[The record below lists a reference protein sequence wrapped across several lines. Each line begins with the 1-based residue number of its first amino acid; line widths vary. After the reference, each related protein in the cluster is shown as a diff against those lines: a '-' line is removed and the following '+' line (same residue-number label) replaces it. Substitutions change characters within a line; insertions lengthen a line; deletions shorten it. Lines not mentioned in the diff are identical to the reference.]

1 MCNSTAVRVGAGLRS
16 LVRLRLLFATVTALL
31 AVLGMTERA
40 QAIPSF
46 SRKYE
51 TSCQTCHI
59 QYPVLNAFGEA
70 FRRNGYRFPSQGG
83 SVDSDAAKAE
93 TIAMGQPENA
103 DSFPNSV
110 LPSQISKNI
119 ALSAVVNSSLPFS
132 LPDSDLRKSSGNAI
146 NLGNLQGPISLYAA
160 GSITDNITYFAKATI
175 LPGYSTVGPAYLLWN
190 DVLGPRHSVNLW
202 VGRLVAPQLTS
213 FVSTGAYLADKAFP
227 TVSVAALFNG
237 NHSFVLGQGPSNG
250 AELNG
255 ILWHRFAYSVGWL
268 ASSVQTGLKTPTSQ
282 DFYGHLGTKIGG
294 GSLDG
299 EEVSSQ
305 ANVDLLRS
313 WAETSLTF
321 DVFAYRGLSVADNFT
336 NYPTLTG
343 QRNEI
348 EAVGV
353 ATRLQLGSFTAN
365 VILQEQNH
373 FRPYAGGNPTPANPP
388 IQPVSLPG
396 VPDNSTGR
404 GFVSAAELSYVVF
417 PWLVPAIRAERTDLD
432 SSHGSATF
440 SRLMPGVSALLRPNL
455 RLYVYADMQSAYRT
469 PPQPNGLS
477 NTWVAASGT
486 AEPPRPHGE
495 RKSVEA
501 IVANVSFGF

>member
-1 MCNSTAVRVGAGLRS
+1 
-16 LVRLRLLFATVTALL
+16 
-31 AVLGMTERA
+31 
-40 QAIPSF
+40 
-46 SRKYE
+46 
-51 TSCQTCHI
+51 
-59 QYPVLNAFGEA
+59 
-70 FRRNGYRFPSQGG
+70 
-83 SVDSDAAKAE
+83 
-93 TIAMGQPENA
+93 
-103 DSFPNSV
+103 
-110 LPSQISKNI
+110 
-119 ALSAVVNSSLPFS
+119 
-132 LPDSDLRKSSGNAI
+132 
-146 NLGNLQGPISLYAA
+146 
-160 GSITDNITYFAKATI
+160 
-175 LPGYSTVGPAYLLWN
+175 
-190 DVLGPRHSVNLW
+190 
-202 VGRLVAPQLTS
+202 
-213 FVSTGAYLADKAFP
+213 
-227 TVSVAALFNG
+227 
-237 NHSFVLGQGPSNG
+237 
-250 AELNG
+250 
-255 ILWHRFAYSVGWL
+255 
-268 ASSVQTGLKTPTSQ
+268 VQTGLKTPTSQ

-305 ANVDLLRS
+305 ANVDLRRS